1 MHTSSR
7 NPSRRPLPRRSALS
21 ALLVVALGL
30 MSPAVQA
37 QSANANPKAQAAA
50 AETERWAPGRL
61 LVQPRPG
68 LSDSELD
75 GVLRPHG
82 GRAVGKIDGIGVH
95 IVELPPQAS
104 EKAVEALLKHNKH
117 LKFVER
123 DRLVEA
129 AGFANDTYYANAWHL
144 PKVQADAAW
153 DLSTGAGVVIAVLDS
168 GVDGAHPDLAGKLVP
183 GWNLLDNNANTAD
196 VNGHGTAVAG
206 AAAAAT
212 NNGAGVAAIAGDA
225 MIMPVR
231 IADANAYAYWSTV
244 AKGLTW
250 AADNGADVVNISYN
264 GVSGSSTVQSA
275 ARYLQGK
282 GGVTVVAAGNSGGEE
297 AIAPS
302 DALIS
307 VSATGSTD
315 ARASFSS
322 YGQYVDIAA
331 PGVSIWTTVRGG
343 SYQKWNGTSL
353 ASPVVAG
360 VLGLMKS
367 ANPALGATEL
377 EALLLASTD
386 DLGALGWDPYYG
398 EGRVNA
404 LAAVQAAQAVV
415 PADTVAPVVGIVSP
429 RGGETVK
436 GVAAIDVSATDNID
450 VSRVELLVNGQAV
463 ASDTTQP
470 FGFSWDSTQVA
481 DGSATLTARAFD
493 AAGNQASS
501 AVTVKVA
508 NAEAVAPTQDVQA
521 PVASISSPPADRKV
535 SGTVTVQASAT
546 DNVGVTRV
554 RLRIDGALVASV
566 SGAKLSYRWNTKK
579 VATGSHVIL
588 VEADDAAG
596 NTGIHSI
603 QVTR

>member
-1 MHTSSR
+1 MHTSPR

-282 GGVTVVAAGNSGGEE
+282 GGVTEIG
-297 AIAPS
+297 
-302 DALIS
+302 
-307 VSATGSTD
+307 
-315 ARASFSS
+315 RA
-322 YGQYVDIAA
+322 
-331 PGVSIWTTVRGG
+331 
-343 SYQKWNGTSL
+343 
-353 ASPVVAG
+353 
-360 VLGLMKS
+360 
-367 ANPALGATEL
+367 
-377 EALLLASTD
+377 
-386 DLGALGWDPYYG
+386 
-398 EGRVNA
+398 
-404 LAAVQAAQAVV
+404 
-415 PADTVAPVVGIVSP
+415 
-429 RGGETVK
+429 
-436 GVAAIDVSATDNID
+436 
-450 VSRVELLVNGQAV
+450 
-463 ASDTTQP
+463 
-470 FGFSWDSTQVA
+470 
-481 DGSATLTARAFD
+481 
-493 AAGNQASS
+493 
-501 AVTVKVA
+501 
-508 NAEAVAPTQDVQA
+508 
-521 PVASISSPPADRKV
+521 
-535 SGTVTVQASAT
+535 
-546 DNVGVTRV
+546 
-554 RLRIDGALVASV
+554 
-566 SGAKLSYRWNTKK
+566 
-579 VATGSHVIL
+579 HV
-588 VEADDAAG
+588 
-596 NTGIHSI
+596 
-603 QVTR
+603 